1 MVPDNSCFANAI
13 ILFYYKSF
21 LQASPIVTLKNMD
34 PLKIIPL
41 NEKYIDKVFKNAR
54 KTSKKDKF

>member
-41 NEKYIDKVFKNAR
+41 NEKYIDKSLQK
-54 KTSKKDKF
+54 SKEN